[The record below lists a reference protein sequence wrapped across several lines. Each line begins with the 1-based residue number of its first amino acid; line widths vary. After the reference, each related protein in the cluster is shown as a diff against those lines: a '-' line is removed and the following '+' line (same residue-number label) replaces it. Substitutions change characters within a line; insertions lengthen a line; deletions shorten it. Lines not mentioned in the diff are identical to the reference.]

1 MFYGLAF
8 NADCFGNKEEC
19 HWEKK
24 FKMLASE
31 FLIQGYQLHI
41 TERQIKDILYT
52 IRKHPLN
59 KAKIEAKIT
68 FF

>member
-1 MFYGLAF
+1 
-8 NADCFGNKEEC
+8 
-19 HWEKK
+19 
-24 FKMLASE
+24 MLDSE
-31 FLIQGYQLHI
+31 FLIQGYQLYI
-41 TERQIKDILYT
+41 TKGPVKDIHYT